1 MVGLGH
7 PIGHRITDTDARAHP
22 PARACMYVCAGGVA
36 LASSSSVTP
45 LAGTSECDETGVRG
59 TVRHIRL
66 CLVPWLTPLTT
77 QRVKAT
83 CIYHQEC

>member
-45 LAGTSECDETGVRG
+45 LAGTSVERRHRVSFDFAIGRPGRGVS
-59 TVRHIRL
+59 V
-66 CLVPWLTPLTT
+66 CAFPY
-77 QRVKAT
+77 
-83 CIYHQEC
+83 C